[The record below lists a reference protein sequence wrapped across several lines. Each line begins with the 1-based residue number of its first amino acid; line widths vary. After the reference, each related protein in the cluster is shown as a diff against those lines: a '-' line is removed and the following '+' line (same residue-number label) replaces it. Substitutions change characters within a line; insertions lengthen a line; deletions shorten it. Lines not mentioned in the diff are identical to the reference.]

1 MIRNINY
8 VAICNFMDYAKQ
20 VDKSQGEK
28 AKRIIEPKP
37 GNTRKKGTVQEIRR
51 ICERKEKNDDEIP
64 LKLARHFPSAHALRA
79 RARVILV

>member
-51 ICERKEKNDDEIP
+51 ICERKEKNKRVARNDEEG
-64 LKLARHFPSAHALRA
+64 R
-79 RARVILV
+79 RVRR